1 MSRRRTGAATVLA
14 SLAMLLVLVT
24 SACSNSSSSAPPA
37 SGGSLAEGQQ
47 STAGPVGGYT
57 VSIPKLNVTSQL
69 IGLGLNP
76 DHSIQVPP
84 LADPMQAGVY
94 TKGPMPGQVGPAVV
108 LAHINASGK
117 PGFGAGFHDLVAG
130 DTINVSTP
138 TGPVTFRVTRTDT
151 VPKAEFPTA
160 AVYSDTKD
168 AELRLITCGGTLD
181 RSAHNY
187 LGQTIVYAA
196 KA

>member
-1 MSRRRTGAATVLA
+1 MTLRIAAAAVVAALLTLLSAACGSDTSGAAD
-14 SLAMLLVLVT
+14 SLAAT
-24 SACSNSSSSAPPA
+24 
-37 SGGSLAEGQQ
+37 QQ
-47 STAGPVGGYT
+47 SSAGPVSGYT
-57 VSIPKLNVTSQL
+57 LTIPKLNESSPL

-76 DHSIQVPP
+76 DKSIQVPP

-108 LAHINASGK
+108 LAHINANGK
-117 PGFGAGFHDLVAG
+117 PGFGQDFHTLAAG
-130 DTINVSTP
+130 DKITVTTP
-138 TGPVTFRVTRTDT
+138 SGPVAFAVTRTET

-187 LGQTIVYAA
+187 LGQTIVFAT
-196 KA
+196 KV